1 MYNYEKSCNIWFNI
15 IQILVIMKKK
25 IYKSPKIKKLGDA
38 LKLIK
43 GGTLNKEIGGADGLF
58 NSQNQPVSVP

>member
-1 MYNYEKSCNIWFNI
+1 
-15 IQILVIMKKK
+15 MKKK
-25 IYKSPKIKKLGDA
+25 VYKSPKIIKLGDA

-43 GGTLNKEIGGADGLF
+43 GGAVNKEIGGADGLF

>member
-1 MYNYEKSCNIWFNI
+1 MSIKNHYLLK
-15 IQILVIMKKK
+15 MKKK
-25 IYKSPKIKKLGDA
+25 VYISPKLKKLGDA

-43 GGTLNKEIGGADGLF
+43 GGTFNKELGGADGLF